1 MHYLYLV
8 AAVILFG
15 THFRFNQIYERESG
29 AGMRAS
35 CVFIALSSLAGLV
48 VLLFLNGPSF
58 SVTPFALLLAG
69 LSAVDGVA
77 YSVFSIKA
85 FGRVNLSLYSVFAML
100 GGMLLPTLTG
110 LVFFH
115 ESLTLLKGL
124 GLAVLLA
131 AVLVP
136 LAGTG
141 DRKGLGYRFA
151 VFCFNGL
158 YGVFATLFEKLPYDK
173 PTAAQYSILVAA
185 LTAAVAALM
194 LPFLKKERVPL
205 NAKSI
210 AALAGYGVFNRVGNY
225 LVLLALTVLPASV
238 QSPFVTGGVII
249 VSFLIGLVTKQK
261 PAKAEYVSAAASL
274 AGLVLL
280 IFA

>member
-141 DRKGLGYRFA
+141 DRKGLGYCFA

-173 PTAAQYSILVAA
+173 PTAAQYSILCAA